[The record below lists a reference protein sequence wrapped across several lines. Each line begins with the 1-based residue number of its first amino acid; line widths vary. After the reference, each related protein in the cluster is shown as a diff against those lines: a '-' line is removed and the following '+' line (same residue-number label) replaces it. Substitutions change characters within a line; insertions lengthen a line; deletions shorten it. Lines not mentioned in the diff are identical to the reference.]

1 VILAAVACGIVGLV
15 IQRNRLQARN
25 APLRGEIEARVRF
38 ESPLDGLEKL
48 GSGGFGG
55 SPRYWHTLRGPRRL
69 IVGADAFMIS
79 APQALSEFVF
89 TGAETSIALAQM
101 RFGPAGR
108 DWIVITGHPGGRSVQ
123 LAITHAGNLMQIWQ
137 ALAATGA
144 TLTLSR
150 VAVHRRFRAAE

>member
-1 VILAAVACGIVGLV
+1 MVFVILAVVVCGAAGLV
-15 IQRNRLQARN
+15 IQRNRQRAGN
-25 APLRGEIEARVRF
+25 APVRGEIEARVCF
-38 ESPLDGLEKL
+38 ESPLDGVEKL

-55 SPRYWHTLRGPRRL
+55 TRYWYTQKGPKRL

-89 TGAETSIALAQM
+89 TGAESSITLTQM

-108 DWIVITGHPGGRSVQ
+108 DWIVITGHSGGRQVQ
-123 LAITHAGNLMQIWQ
+123 LAITHGGNLMDIWR

-144 TLTLSR
+144 ALAL
-150 VAVHRRFRAAE
+150 